1 MTDTRPPL
9 TAPYHTGVVVED
21 IHAAIAAY
29 AATGATFT
37 EVRDITMDVVLD
49 GEVRTERMLA
59 AYTRQGPGYVELI
72 QELEG
77 DIWGPSALNMN
88 HVGYWVEDVESAA
101 EELERSGFTLRLL
114 PAARPPRIGYLSGPG
129 NLWVEL
135 VGSVVRPSLDQ
146 WLATSYA
153 GPDTPPACIRT

>member
-1 MTDTRPPL
+1 MTDARPPL
-9 TAPYHTGVVVED
+9 ADLFHTGVVVED

-29 AATGATFT
+29 AATGASFS
-37 EVRDITMDVVLD
+37 EVRDITMEVVLD
-49 GEVRTERMLA
+49 GERRTEHMLA
-59 AYTRQGPGYVELI
+59 AYTKQGPGYVELI

-88 HVGYWVEDVESAA
+88 HLGYWVEDVESAA
-101 EELERSGFTLRLL
+101 KELERSGFTLRLL

-129 NLWVEL
+129 NVWVEL
-135 VGSVVRPSLDQ
+135 VAPAVRSSLDQ

-153 GPDTPPACIRT
+153 GPDVPPVRIGA